1 MKDKIK
7 GAFLS
12 VGGFC
17 KTHAEKIVIL
27 IAMGLVCVPFILIF
41 VFFNKGV
48 SDASDITELTEET
61 TVLQTTAYE
70 PETEETTEYVMS
82 FTDVDET
89 CYATEEI
96 YALEEPYI
104 NASVLYTIQK
114 NTEIHVI
121 GENGMWYK
129 VLYEGVVCYIT
140 RNSLTKEIETTTTRP
155 AKNLEEFTTT
165 VLSAE
170 EFERLYGTEEEKAED
185 VVEEI
190 QTTEP
195 VTTTCH
201 ETFDS
206 IECELGYGT
215 SYSRA
220 VEVKSGTTVTL
231 TFDATAYASATD
243 KTSAC
248 GYVLFYALERFM
260 GYHYVEDAT
269 TTVTTTEADA
279 NTASETTEN
288 LTDSETTNSETTVT
302 ETDTETATDNVYLRK
317 YNDAYTAL
325 ISTNGYREIFRE
337 YGYNYGV
344 CGSFANNADTSS
356 SLSTYGITYVSTG
369 LTSESA
375 FVSAMKAGTEGTLTL
390 TLDGT
395 TLVVRLQVG
404 DVISTMRYT
413 GVNTATNGGLY
424 VALTGSLVSV
434 TNIESLRVQYVEEIN
449 QVTVGI
455 DVSKWQ
461 GKIDWV
467 KAVNDGID
475 FTIIQAARR
484 EADSGIISV
493 EETFKYNIN
502 GALANGLDVGVY
514 FFSQAITVEEAIEE
528 ADFIVALLNE
538 NGYSP
543 SDLKYGISIDWEMR
557 SNQQTTAFR
566 AYRAF
571 KTWKSNGTLKS
582 IMTAIIDAFC
592 ERIQEYGYSTM
603 VYANANYFKNYMDYS
618 YLQSKYKIW
627 YAGFTY
633 NETSLAYTDY
643 ENVINDILTNN
654 VKPNPLATYG
664 INLNY
669 YIWQCG
675 STFYVDGIPNR
686 VDLDIIYNQ

>member
-7 GAFLS
+7 GAFFS

-17 KTHAEKIVIL
+17 KTHAEKIVIG

-48 SDASDITELTEET
+48 SDATDIIES
-61 TVLQTTAYE
+61 
-70 PETEETTEYVMS
+70 TEETTEYVTS
-82 FTDVDET
+82 FTDVDE
-89 CYATEEI
+89 
-96 YALEEPYI
+96 
-104 NASVLYTIQK
+104 
-114 NTEIHVI
+114 
-121 GENGMWYK
+121 
-129 VLYEGVVCYIT
+129 
-140 RNSLTKEIETTTTRP
+140 TKEIETTTTRP

-215 SYSRA
+215 SYSQA

-248 GYVLFYALERFM
+248 GYVLFYATERFM
-260 GYHYVEDAT
+260 GYHYTEDAT
-269 TTVTTTEADA
+269 TTVTTTEADTT
-279 NTASETTEN
+279 TASETTEN
-288 LTDSETTNSETTVT
+288 LTDSETANSETTASETVT
-302 ETDTETATDNVYLRK
+302 ETETETETETTTENIYLRK

-325 ISTNGYREIFRE
+325 TNTKGYREIFRE

-344 CGSFANNADTSS
+344 CGAFANNADTSS
-356 SLSTYGITYVSTG
+356 SLSTYGITYISTG

-375 FVSAMKAGTEGTLTL
+375 FVSAMKAGAEGTLTL

-395 TLVVRLQVG
+395 TLVVKLQVG

-413 GVNTATNGGLY
+413 GVNTASNGSLY

-461 GKIDWV
+461 GTIDWV
-467 KAVNDGID
+467 KAANDGID

-557 SNQQTTAFR
+557 SNQQTTEFR

-571 KTWKSNGTLKS
+571 KTWESNGTLKS
-582 IMTAIIDAFC
+582 IMTAIMDAFC

-603 VYANANYFKNYMDYS
+603 IYANTTYFKKYMDYS

-627 YAGFTY
+627 YARFTY